1 VRLDFWNNSAS
12 RSVATPLQA
21 AVSAEREQR
30 SAGAVAVS
38 TESNDARL
46 LGLLGLGGGEV
57 AGVPVTQQAV
67 MSIAAAY
74 ACVNNISQDVAG
86 LPCQLFREVAGGR
99 ERASGHPAS
108 PALNVQASPLQN
120 SFHFRQSM
128 TALTLLRGN
137 AYARIEPA
145 TRRQPM
151 RLHFKH
157 PDETDVFKSGGRLW
171 YRFSGDP
178 KTYPDYAVIHLKGL
192 SLDGVLG
199 VSVLHYF
206 RETFGKQLAASKSHT
221 SFYKNGARPSGALE
235 TDAVLTDDGAVRLA
249 ASFANKYTGM
259 ENSGKPLLLEQG
271 LKYRA
276 ISLTP
281 QDAEFISTHKLTRSD
296 IASIFRMPP
305 HKIGDLE
312 RSTNNNIEQQSLDY
326 VGDTLTPILLAQEQ
340 EYRLKLL
347 RTDEVETHYFRHNI
361 TAQLR
366 SDATARGNFY
376 AKLFQVGAF
385 SPNDILALED
395 RNGIGEAGDERFI
408 PVNMAPLSRIGEL
421 TDAAIAARA
430 KGPATPPANDP
441 PEND

>member
-1 VRLDFWNNSAS
+1 M
-12 RSVATPLQA
+12 
-21 AVSAEREQR
+21 
-30 SAGAVAVS
+30 
-38 TESNDARL
+38 
-46 LGLLGLGGGEV
+46 LGLGGGMV
-57 AGVPVTQQAV
+57 AGVPVNQQTV

-86 LPCQLFREVAGGR
+86 LPCQLFRRATGGR
-99 ERASGHPAS
+99 TPIDEHPAV
-108 PALNVQASPLQN
+108 PLLNLQACGLQN
-120 SFHFRQSM
+120 AFHFRQSM

-137 AYARIEPA
+137 AYALIVRAAKLRPV
-145 TRRQPM
+145 Q
-151 RLHFKH
+151 LLFKH
-157 PDETDVFKSGGRLW
+157 PDETSVFKSGGRLW

-178 KTYPDYAVIHLKGL
+178 KTYADYDVLHLKGL
-192 SLDGVLG
+192 SLDGVMG
-199 VSVLHYF
+199 VSVVHYF

-221 SFYKNGARPSGALE
+221 AFYQNGAKPSGALE
-235 TDAVLTDDGAVRLA
+235 TEAVLTDEGAARLA
-249 ASFANKYTGM
+249 RSFESKYSGI
-259 ENSGKPLLLEQG
+259 ENAGKPLLLEQG
-271 LKYRA
+271 LKYKA
-276 ISLTP
+276 ISLMP
-281 QDAEFISTHKLTRSD
+281 EDAEFISTHKLTRSD

-326 VGDTLTPILLAQEQ
+326 VGDTLMPILLAQEQ

-347 RTDEVETHYFRHNI
+347 RTDEVATHYFRHNV

-395 RNGIGEAGDERFI
+395 RNGIGAAGDERFI

-421 TDAAIAARA
+421 TDAQIAGRNKPVNA
-430 KGPATPPANDP
+430 PPAP
-441 PEND
+441 PENE

>member
-1 VRLDFWNNSAS
+1 VSFWNNLSS
-12 RSVATPLQA
+12 RSSATPLQA

-30 SAGAVAVS
+30 SAGVAESVS

-46 LGLLGLGGGEV
+46 LGILGFGGGTV
-57 AGVPVTQQAV
+57 AGVPVNQQTV

-86 LPCQLFREVAGGR
+86 LPCQLFQRTAAGR
-99 ERASGHPAS
+99 TPVDEHPAV
-108 PALNVQASPLQN
+108 PLLNLQACGLQN
-120 SFHFRQSM
+120 AFHFRQSM

-137 AYARIEPA
+137 AYALIVRAAKLRPV
-145 TRRQPM
+145 Q
-151 RLHFKH
+151 LLFKH
-157 PDETDVFKSGGRLW
+157 PDETSVFKSGGRLW

-178 KTYPDYAVIHLKGL
+178 KTYADYDVLHLKGL
-192 SLDGVLG
+192 SLDGVMG
-199 VSVLHYF
+199 VSVIHYF

-221 SFYKNGARPSGALE
+221 NFYKNGAKPSAALE
-235 TDAVLTDDGAVRLA
+235 TGATLTDAAAARLA
-249 ASFANKYTGM
+249 ASFEAKYQGVD
-259 ENSGKPLLLEQG
+259 NAGKPLLLEEG
-271 LKYRA
+271 LTYKS
-276 ISLTP
+276 ISLSP

-326 VGDTLTPILLAQEQ
+326 VGDTLMPILLAQEQ

-347 RTDEVETHYFRHNI
+347 RTDEVATYYFRHNV

-366 SDATARGNFY
+366 SDAKARGEFY

-385 SPNDILALED
+385 SPNQILALED
-395 RNGIGEAGDERFI
+395 QNGIGPAGDERFI

-421 TDAAIAARA
+421 TDAQIAGRQQ
-430 KGPATPPANDP
+430 PATPPPANDP
-441 PEND
+441 KSTDE

>member
-1 VRLDFWNNSAS
+1 M
-12 RSVATPLQA
+12 
-21 AVSAEREQR
+21 REQR
-30 SAGAVAVS
+30 STGVAESVS

-46 LGLLGLGGGEV
+46 LSILGWGGGTV
-57 AGVPVTQQAV
+57 AGVPVTQQTV

-74 ACVNNISQDVAG
+74 ACVNNISQDIAG
-86 LPCQLFREVAGGR
+86 LPCQLFQRTAAG
-99 ERASGHPAS
+99 RAPVEEHPAV
-108 PALNVQASPLQN
+108 PLLNLQACGFQN

-137 AYARIEPA
+137 AYALIVRAAKLRPV
-145 TRRQPM
+145 Q
-151 RLHFKH
+151 LLFKH
-157 PDETDVFKSGGRLW
+157 PDETSVFKSGGRLW

-178 KTYPDYAVIHLKGL
+178 KTYADYDVLHLKGL
-192 SLDGVLG
+192 SLDGVMG

-221 SFYKNGARPSGALE
+221 NFYKNGAKPSAALE
-235 TDAVLTDDGAVRLA
+235 TAATLTDAAATRLA
-249 ASFANKYTGM
+249 ASFEAKYQGVD
-259 ENSGKPLLLEQG
+259 NAGKPLLLEEG
-271 LKYRA
+271 LKYKS
-276 ISLTP
+276 ISLSP

-326 VGDTLTPILLAQEQ
+326 VGDTLMPILLAQEQ

-347 RTDEVETHYFRHNI
+347 RTDEVATHYFRHNV

-385 SPNDILALED
+385 SPNQILALED
-395 RNGIGEAGDERFI
+395 QNGVGAAGDERFI
-408 PVNMAPLSRIGEL
+408 PVNMAPLSRINEL
-421 TDAAIAARA
+421 TDAQIASRQQ
-430 KGPATPPANDP
+430 PATPPANTP
-441 PEND
+441 ATGNPTNE